1 MHGDEKS
8 YNKAKL
14 IPFHIDKT
22 FNEGAYIK
30 KTTKW
35 KLESIRRVH
44 NGYRSH
50 CLRGNII

>member
-1 MHGDEKS
+1 MHGVEKP
-8 YNKAKL
+8 YNKSK
-14 IPFHIDKT
+14 INSFFIDKT

-35 KLESIRRVH
+35 KLESRRVH